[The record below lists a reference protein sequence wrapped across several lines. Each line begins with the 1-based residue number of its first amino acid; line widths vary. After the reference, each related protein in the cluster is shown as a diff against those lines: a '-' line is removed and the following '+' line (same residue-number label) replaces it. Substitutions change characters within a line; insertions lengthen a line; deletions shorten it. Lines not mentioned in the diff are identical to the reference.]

1 MDNWKAAI
9 KYEQEQIHPAV
20 AVFVYVYVFMSLK
33 NKQNSKALG
42 LEAVNDY
49 RGCFLVGGE
58 HREVELESMTCT
70 KHWRYPALD
79 DDWCRPCLPRE
90 TGDWLMFL
98 V

>member
-1 MDNWKAAI
+1 M
-9 KYEQEQIHPAV
+9 

-70 KHWRYPALD
+70 KH
-79 DDWCRPCLPRE
+79 
-90 TGDWLMFL
+90 
-98 V
+98 